1 MCPRAA
7 THRGLID
14 GKSGQIAPPERPVE
28 ELQQPALNNTWKLRE
43 TQFQKRG

>member
-14 GKSGQIAPPERPVE
+14 DKSGQIEGPGRLVE
-28 ELQQPALNNTWKLRE
+28 ELQQPALNNTWKLQE
-43 TQFQKRG
+43 TQFQLRR